1 MKTNFIQP
9 VRRAL
14 FFLTLVAGSSLL
26 YNCSSDDDA
35 PEPEPTAPDF
45 EEVADLPALED
56 EDPEITEPETGSIT
70 ESEATKNIITDVLN
84 AGDNGSIS
92 ESTKESLGKVGEFS
106 QQLPA
111 SVREKAANLDE
122 AAIDAILN
130 QDEALDAD
138 LAAVR
143 DQLKDLPEDIA
154 KLLPEI
160 NFTADLEALKAMGT
174 KTSGTKHYNFG
185 DLDPVSQVTGSCTE
199 VTRAAYADKIEDLTG
214 QMETNLST
222 VTANYTRRL
231 SEADARYETRLETQ
245 EEHYATN
252 KTDIKATLTDILA
265 AADKAATSGETELAT
280 QLRQLTLLYAI
291 DVRAALEE
299 WNVLVLELLEN
310 RMEAEKATA
319 LEIKETK
326 EEKVAADFETSKE
339 QADAILAQGLAN
351 CHNQGSGN

>member
-1 MKTNFIQP
+1 MKTTFIQP

-14 FFLTLVAGSSLL
+14 FLSTLVAGSFLL
-26 YNCSSDDDA
+26 SNCSSDDDA

-45 EEVADLPALED
+45 EEVADLPPVED
-56 EDPEITEPETGSIT
+56 EDPQITEPETGSIEASEET
-70 ESEATKNIITDVLN
+70 ENIVTDVLN
-84 AGDNGSIS
+84 AGDTGSIS
-92 ESTKESLGKVGEFS
+92 DATKESLREVGEFS

-111 SVREKAANLDE
+111 SVQEKAANLDE

-130 QDEALDAD
+130 QDEELDAD

-143 DQLKDLPEDIA
+143 DQLEDLPEEIS

-174 KTSGTKHYNFG
+174 KTSGNKTNDFG
-185 DLDPVSQVTGSCTE
+185 DLDPVSQVTGSCGE
-199 VTRAAYADKIEDLTG
+199 LTRAAYDDKIADLTA

-222 VTANYTRRL
+222 IEANYTRRL
-231 SEADARYETRLETQ
+231 GEADARYDDRLETQ

-252 KTDIKATLTDILA
+252 KSDIKATLTDILA
-265 AADKAATSGETELAT
+265 AAEKATSIGETALAT
-280 QLRQLTLLYAI
+280 QLKQLTLLYAL
-291 DVRAALEE
+291 DARAALEE
-299 WNVLVLELLEN
+299 WNVLVLELLDN

-326 EEKVAADFETSKE
+326 EDQVAADFETSKD
-339 QADAILAQGLAN
+339 QADEILNEGLAN